1 MAGAEKVGEQKTSGL
16 EDFEVKRLQ
25 SSKRARVG
33 AVVELSGSVEILLC
47 KTGERCIVAGSC
59 WPSAAPRFRPPRSS
73 RPAGKPRP
81 FFRSLKNN
89 TVRGLTRGLRGIYS
103 SLVHLPDQLEPALP
117 VALKSDFETIRR
129 DKVYEG
135 VAKQIERLIL
145 KKLQPGDKLPSE
157 RELAET
163 LGVSRSSIR
172 DAIRSL
178 ELMGMVEPRQGAGTI
193 VREISSE
200 SLVNPLANAI
210 KRKEDLIGELL
221 DFRKMLEP
229 QLAARAAARI
239 SPDEIGDITEILD
252 RQEKKLRA
260 GESTIAEDSEF
271 HYAIALASGNS
282 VVLKVLDTLMDL
294 LRDSRERSLQVEGRP
309 QKSLAG
315 HRRILAA
322 LKRRDGDAAKIA
334 MRRHIENVEKIV
346 LRITHHLERG

>member
-1 MAGAEKVGEQKTSGL
+1 MPL
-16 EDFEVKRLQ
+16 
-25 SSKRARVG
+25 
-33 AVVELSGSVEILLC
+33 
-47 KTGERCIVAGSC
+47 
-59 WPSAAPRFRPPRSS
+59 
-73 RPAGKPRP
+73 
-81 FFRSLKNN
+81 
-89 TVRGLTRGLRGIYS
+89 
-103 SLVHLPDQLEPALP
+103 
-117 VALKSDFETIRR
+117 ALKSDFETIRR

-178 ELMGMVEPRQGAGTI
+178 ELIGMVEPRQGAGTI
-193 VREISSE
+193 VRELSSQ

-210 KRKEDLIGELL
+210 KRKEELIGELL

-229 QLAARAAARI
+229 QLAARAATRA
-239 SPDEIGDITEILD
+239 SPDELGEMEEILA
-252 RQEKKLRA
+252 RQERKLRA

-294 LRDSRERSLQVEGRP
+294 LRDSRERSLQQEGRP

-322 LKRRDGDAAKIA
+322 IKRRDSDAAKAA

-346 LRITHHLERG
+346 LSITHHTEHRS